1 MKKILLFALLCLVGI
16 TSVQKA
22 YAAKEI
28 YAVKNGTT
36 MVLYY
41 DDQKSSRANVITN
54 WTPAEGAHEMTWD
67 ECGTFTMV
75 ELDESMKSAR
85 PTSTRF
91 WFYSFKQ
98 VTSITH
104 LDYLVTSAVT
114 DMTSMFNTCGVQ
126 KLDLSTFNTEN
137 VTSMR
142 SMFNQCNVRELN
154 LSSFNTSNV
163 ISMSHMF
170 ASCWILEELDISH
183 FNTEKVRDMSY
194 MFMQTRLNAVDL
206 RNFSIASRPDVNNMF
221 WNTSSLTTIYCNQDW
236 SSLVAGMMFYTC
248 PNIVGGNGTVYD
260 PNHSDGDYARP
271 DKPGQPGYF
280 TSTVNYNEE
289 NGWLY
294 YDDGNAVTPFG
305 PGSGTFY
312 WAVMYP
318 ANTVNS
324 TSLDQIGVFVSGY
337 NTDPISISIRQG
349 GNTPKEATEIA
360 TISFRPL
367 QSRGMETV
375 SLSPA
380 VTFNNSKNLWIVLSA
395 PAGYP
400 AVVCA
405 NTGDPNSRW
414 YSMNG
419 TTWGDL
425 ANTSSGGKKNDYSFM
440 VRAHFKDLHEGI
452 ETTPSNSPA
461 QGEKLLRDGQ
471 LLILVGDKTYDAR
484 GVEIKK

>member
-1 MKKILLFALLCLVGI
+1 MKKHLLLALMCLMGI

-41 DDQKSSRANVITN
+41 DDQKSSRANVVEG
-54 WTPAEGAHEMTWD
+54 WTPENGTSDMSWD
-67 ECGTFTMV
+67 DRYFFTTV
-75 ELDESMKSAR
+75 ELDASMQAAR
-85 PTSTRF
+85 PTSTIN
-91 WFYSFKQ
+91 WFKFMEH
-98 VTSITH
+98 ITGIVH
-104 LDYLVTSAVT
+104 LDYLNTSVVT
-114 DMTSMFNTCGVQ
+114 DMSFMFFDCLSLTSLDVTHFITANVTDMFCMFCRCTSLTSLDVIGFDVSNVTTMSSMFGDC
-126 KLDLSTFNTEN
+126 
-137 VTSMR
+137 
-142 SMFNQCNVRELN
+142 
-154 LSSFNTSNV
+154 
-163 ISMSHMF
+163 
-170 ASCWILEELDISH
+170 
-183 FNTEKVRDMSY
+183 
-194 MFMQTRLNAVDL
+194 
-206 RNFSIASRPDVNNMF
+206 
-221 WNTSSLTTIYCNQDW
+221 SSLRTIYCNADW
-236 SSLVAGMMFYTC
+236 SASMVLKSSEDMFDECTSL
-248 PNIVGGNGTVYD
+248 IGGNGTAYD
-260 PNHSDGDYARP
+260 ANHTDAAYARP
-271 DKPGQPGYF
+271 DGGASAPGYF
-280 TSTVNYNEE
+280 TRKIYTEE

-349 GNTPKEATEIA
+349 GNTPNEATEIA
-360 TISFRPL
+360 TISFRPS

-440 VRAHFKDLHEGI
+440 VRAHFGDLHEGI
-452 ETTPSNSPA
+452 EDITLSNSPSK
-461 QGEKLLRDGQ
+461 GEKILRDGQ
-471 LLILVGDKTYDAR
+471 LFILVGDKTYDAR